1 MKKVSLKYSPFYP
14 FTKWRDIQMGE
25 KIIGILGGMGPE
37 ATADLFY
44 RIIRATPVKR
54 DQDHVRTII
63 YSDSKVPDRTPA
75 ILGEGEDPVP
85 EMLVAGRALEGAG
98 ADFLIIP
105 CNTAHHFIDR
115 LREKLGIPIL
125 HMIEMT
131 AEMVKNKM
139 PRIKK
144 AGLIASD
151 GTLKS
156 GIYDRFFNK
165 VGVDILAPSEEM
177 QKEAMKAIYEH
188 IKRGNLEDGR
198 DIVMKISEG
207 LMEGGADM
215 VICGCTEISL
225 VLKDGDIAVPVI
237 DPMQV
242 LAEIA
247 VQVGLGAK
255 GL

>member
-1 MKKVSLKYSPFYP
+1 MEI
-14 FTKWRDIQMGE
+14 RMGE

-54 DQDHVRTII
+54 DQDHIRTII

-75 ILGEGEDPVP
+75 VLGEGEDPVP
-85 EMLVAGRALEGAG
+85 EMLMAGKTLEGAG
-98 ADFLIIP
+98 ADFIIIP
-105 CNTAHHFIDR
+105 CNTAHFFIER
-115 LREKLGIPIL
+115 LREKLAIPIL

-131 AEMVKNKM
+131 AELVGREL
-139 PRIKK
+139 PQVKK

-156 GIYDRFFNK
+156 GVYDKFFNR

-177 QKEAMKAIYEH
+177 QKKAMKAIYEH
-188 IKRGNLEDGR
+188 IKTGNLEDGR
-198 DIVMKISEG
+198 ELVMKISEN
-207 LMEGGADM
+207 LTEGGADM

-225 VLKDGDIAVPVI
+225 VLKNGDIAIPVI
-237 DPMQV
+237 DPLQV
-242 LAEIA
+242 LAEAA
-247 VQVGLGAK
+247 VQIGLGK
-255 GL
+255 KEL

>member
-1 MKKVSLKYSPFYP
+1 MEI
-14 FTKWRDIQMGE
+14 RMGE

-54 DQDHVRTII
+54 DQDHIRTII

-75 ILGEGEDPVP
+75 VLGVGEDPVP
-85 EMLVAGRALEGAG
+85 EMLMAGKALEGAG
-98 ADFLIIP
+98 ADFIIIP
-105 CNTAHHFIDR
+105 CNTAHFFIDR
-115 LREKLGIPIL
+115 LREKLDIPIL

-131 AEMVKNKM
+131 AEMVGREL
-139 PRIKK
+139 PQVKK

-156 GIYDRFFNK
+156 GVYDKFFNK
-165 VGVDILAPSEEM
+165 VGVDILAPSGEM
-177 QKEAMKAIYEH
+177 QEEAMKAIYEH
-188 IKRGNLEDGR
+188 IKTGNLEDGR
-198 DIVMKISEG
+198 ELVMKISES

-225 VLKDGDIAVPVI
+225 VLKDGDIAVTVV
-237 DPMQV
+237 DPLQV
-242 LAEIA
+242 LAETA
-247 VQVGLGAK
+247 VQIGLGK
-255 GL
+255 KEL

>member
-1 MKKVSLKYSPFYP
+1 MMEI
-14 FTKWRDIQMGE
+14 RMGE

-54 DQDHVRTII
+54 DQDHIRTII

-75 ILGEGEDPVP
+75 VLGVGEDPVP
-85 EMLVAGRALEGAG
+85 EMLMAGKALEGAG
-98 ADFLIIP
+98 ADFIIIP
-105 CNTAHHFIDR
+105 CNTAHFFIDR
-115 LREKLGIPIL
+115 LREKLDIPIL

-131 AEMVKNKM
+131 AEMVGREL
-139 PRIKK
+139 PQVKK

-156 GIYDRFFNK
+156 GVYDKFFNK
-165 VGVDILAPSEEM
+165 VGVDILAPSGEM
-177 QKEAMKAIYEH
+177 QEEAMKAIYEH
-188 IKRGNLEDGR
+188 IKTGNLEDGR
-198 DIVMKISEG
+198 ELVMKISES

-225 VLKDGDIAVPVI
+225 VLKDGDIAVTVV
-237 DPMQV
+237 DPLQV
-242 LAEIA
+242 LAETA
-247 VQVGLGAK
+247 VQIGLGK
-255 GL
+255 KEL

>member
-1 MKKVSLKYSPFYP
+1 MMEI
-14 FTKWRDIQMGE
+14 RMGE

-54 DQDHVRTII
+54 DQDHIRTII

-75 ILGEGEDPVP
+75 VLGVGEDPVP
-85 EMLVAGRALEGAG
+85 EMLMAGKALEGAG
-98 ADFLIIP
+98 ADFIIIP
-105 CNTAHHFIDR
+105 CNTAHFFIDR
-115 LREKLGIPIL
+115 LKEKLDIPIL

-131 AEMVKNKM
+131 AEMVGREL
-139 PRIKK
+139 PQVKK

-156 GIYDRFFNK
+156 GVYDRFFNK

-177 QKEAMKAIYEH
+177 QEEAMKAIYEH
-188 IKRGNLEDGR
+188 IKTGNLGDGR
-198 DIVMKISEG
+198 ELVMRISES
-207 LMEGGADM
+207 LVEGGADM

-225 VLKDGDIAVPVI
+225 VLKDGDIAVPVV
-237 DPMQV
+237 DPLQV
-242 LAEIA
+242 LAETA
-247 VQVGLGAK
+247 VKIGLGK
-255 GL
+255 KEL

>member
-1 MKKVSLKYSPFYP
+1 
-14 FTKWRDIQMGE
+14 MGE

-54 DQDHVRTII
+54 DQDHLRTII

-85 EMLVAGRALEGAG
+85 EMLLAGKALEGAG

-131 AEMVKNKM
+131 AEMVRKKM
-139 PRIKK
+139 PRVKR

-188 IKRGNLEDGR
+188 IKTGNLDDGR
-198 DIVMKISEG
+198 DIVMKISES
-207 LMEGGADM
+207 LMEDGADM
-215 VICGCTEISL
+215 VICGHTHAPTVEGERPL
-225 VLKDGDIAVPVI
+225 VLNPGEVGGWVTGRSTVALLELDTLAVSILDV
-237 DPMQV
+237 
-242 LAEIA
+242 
-247 VQVGLGAK
+247 
-255 GL
+255 